1 MSAATPL
8 APNSTPAARLWPVG
22 LAILFSW
29 IFIGLLFRADFAAML
44 SLWWRSA
51 TFTYGFLIA
60 PGAVFLAWQRR
71 AALQRYT
78 LRPAWSVSLPILA
91 AGLLWLLGSLADIQ
105 AARQLAAVS
114 LLIFSCWLIIG
125 HRLSWAMSWPLGF
138 LLFMVPEGEFLIPM
152 LMDWTADFTAAAAR
166 ATGIPVFRE
175 GMQLTIPSG
184 SFEIIEACSGVRFLL
199 ASLALGCFMAG
210 AVFSSWR
217 RRLIVVAIAIL
228 VPLLA
233 NGLRAYGIV
242 LLGHLSDMRL
252 VADHVLIGQ
261 IFFSSIFFILCL
273 LAIRYSDLDS
283 LTDMPAAETAGQPA
297 VAPKPALMFSSTAVA
312 VLLCCAG
319 PLSKAPALERI
330 GARKAGPTA
339 ALPALTSSS
348 ETLATNNSPN
358 WRPRFRGASEEN
370 YQRYGSIDVFLV
382 TYTTQSE
389 GAELVNARNT
399 IYDSKKWRRVD
410 EQRNRQHRASGLRYN
425 QLEIRD
431 QGRRRLLRYWFLL
444 DGKVLPRPEA
454 AKLEA
459 VLQLFAT
466 RTPSSSLVA
475 AGVEFEGSLQSAEAA
490 LDTFLTEFCQAG
502 VSDEQLQPCGK

>member
-1 MSAATPL
+1 
-8 APNSTPAARLWPVG
+8 
-22 LAILFSW
+22 
-29 IFIGLLFRADFAAML
+29 ML

-60 PGAVFLAWQRR
+60 PGALFLAWQRR
-71 AALQRYT
+71 AVLQRYAA
-78 LRPAWSVSLPILA
+78 RPAWSVSLPILA
-91 AGLLWLLGSLADIQ
+91 AGLLWLTGSLADIQ

-125 HRLSWAMSWPLGF
+125 HRLSWALSWPLGF
-138 LLFMVPEGEFLIPM
+138 LLFMVPEGEFLIPV

-210 AVFSSWR
+210 AVFSSWLS
-217 RRLIVVAIAIL
+217 RLLVIATAIV

-242 LLGHLSDMRL
+242 LLGHLSEMRL

-261 IFFSSIFFILCL
+261 VFFSAIFFILCL

-283 LTDMPAAETAGQPA
+283 LTEMPGPKAASQHA
-297 VAPKPALMFSSTAVA
+297 VAPKPAVLFSSAAVA
-312 VLLCCAG
+312 ILLCCAG
-319 PLSKAPALERI
+319 PLLEPTALERI
-330 GARKAGPTA
+330 GARNAGPTA
-339 ALPALTSSS
+339 ALPVLNRSS
-348 ETLATNNSPN
+348 EKLATNNTAD
-358 WRPRFRGASEEN
+358 WRPLYRGASEET
-370 YQRYGSIDVFLV
+370 YQRYGSVDVFLV

-389 GAELVNARNT
+389 GAELVNARNS
-399 IYDSKKWRRVD
+399 IYDREQWRRVN

-425 QLEIRD
+425 QLEIRA
-431 QGRRRLLRYWFLL
+431 QGRQRLLRYWFLL
-444 DGKVLPRPEA
+444 DGEVLPRPEA

-459 VLQLFAT
+459 VRQLFAT
-466 RTPSSSLVA
+466 TTPSSSLVA
-475 AGVEFEGSLQSAEAA
+475 AGLEFEGSLQSAEAA
-490 LDTFLTEFCQAG
+490 LDTFLTEFCQSA
-502 VSDEQLQPCGK
+502 VSQGHLRPCGK